1 MYDGE
6 QTTVD
11 LLPGALVKEG
21 FIYLFI
27 YSYYI
32 LCIDLKL
39 MFKVHE
45 LSLWCS
51 IKVKRDIWVTQ
62 AWKANYEGTTFCIED
77 KTIDL
82 GL

>member
-1 MYDGE
+1 
-6 QTTVD
+6 
-11 LLPGALVKEG
+11 
-21 FIYLFI
+21 
-27 YSYYI
+27 
-32 LCIDLKL
+32 

-51 IKVKRDIWVTQ
+51 IKVKHGIWVTQ
-62 AWKANYEGTTFCIED
+62 AWKAKYEGTTFCIED